1 MEDRISRLEVKIDK
15 LTEVVV
21 ALATVEEK
29 IRSINHRVGNYESQV
44 NGLYDQ
50 NKEITKA
57 ITELTLKTVP
67 STEWNSKAIMGGIS
81 VVTACITAFFVKFFS

>member
-1 MEDRISRLEVKIDK
+1 MEDRISRLEGKIDK

-29 IRSINHRVGNYESQV
+29 IRSMNHRVGNYENQM
-44 NGLYDQ
+44 NGLYEQ
-50 NKEITKA
+50 NKELTKA

-67 STEWNSKAIMGGIS
+67 PTEWNSKVIMGGIS
-81 VVTACITAFFVKFFS
+81 IVTATITAFFVKFFS